1 MEEDSDKNR
10 QLVTEEDVASV
21 VSMITGIPVHK
32 VSENENKKL
41 SKMRDAIEVIGQDD
55 AVAKIVRSI
64 QRGRVGMKDPNRP
77 IFSGILI
84 GNSGVGKTELAKQ
97 LAKYLFDSEDSL
109 IRLDMSEYMEK
120 ISLTE
125 FKVHLP
131 GILDMKTLMY

>member
-1 MEEDSDKNR
+1 MLDCT
-10 QLVTEEDVASV
+10 LY
-21 VSMITGIPVHK
+21 
-32 VSENENKKL
+32 SERTCWYER
-41 SKMRDAIEVIGQDD
+41 SKQTYL
-55 AVAKIVRSI
+55 
-64 QRGRVGMKDPNRP
+64 QWNTNW
-77 IFSGILI
+77 
-84 GNSGVGKTELAKQ
+84 NSGVGKTELAKQ

>member
-1 MEEDSDKNR
+1 
-10 QLVTEEDVASV
+10 
-21 VSMITGIPVHK
+21 
-32 VSENENKKL
+32 
-41 SKMRDAIEVIGQDD
+41 
-55 AVAKIVRSI
+55 
-64 QRGRVGMKDPNRP
+64 MKDPNRP